1 MRIRLISLCLLAT
14 LLLLTACQGPPPTQI
29 VLVVTATPETTTE
42 TTQTG
47 DTNIDAQ
54 SADDTQTDEA
64 TEEPTATLEP
74 SITPTAT
81 TTPTPDPFPTPVEG
95 QIYVAE
101 QRFEDGWMFWVE
113 PVAQIWV
120 LTIEESEDGEET
132 NRIWSVYEDSFAE
145 GEPEIDPEIVP
156 PEGLYQPER
165 GFGKLWRE
173 NPEVREAVG
182 WALEPELGHT
192 TRYEYHA
199 GGEVITDEETE
210 ELEYEPGPGYH
221 LVESLFGDLFQFNED
236 DFSWS
241 VEE

>member
-1 MRIRLISLCLLAT
+1 MRIRLFSLCLLT
-14 LLLLTACQGPPPTQI
+14 LALILTACEGPPPTQI
-29 VLVVTATPETTTE
+29 VLVVTATPDGSATTN
-42 TTQTG
+42 
-47 DTNIDAQ
+47 D
-54 SADDTQTDEA
+54 DDTDNESETVTETDEA
-64 TEEPTATLEP
+64 TEEPTETLEP

-101 QRFEDGWMFWVE
+101 QRFEDGWMFWLQ
-113 PVAQIWV
+113 PVGQLWV
-120 LTIEESEDGEET
+120 LTVEQDEDEEET
-132 NRIWSVYEDSFAE
+132 VRTWSVYDDTFIE
-145 GEPEIDPEIVP
+145 GDTEIDPEIVP

-199 GGEVITDEETE
+199 GGEVVEDEESE
-210 ELEYEPGPGYH
+210 ELEYEVGPGYH
-221 LVESLFGDLFQFNED
+221 LVESLYGDIFRFNED

-241 VEE
+241 IEE